1 MRILLLATARK
12 FGGAE
17 RQLINLGR
25 GLSARGH
32 EILALALF
40 RNACFEDACRATG
53 VRLEVMDVRGV
64 WDLNRIVARYLKS
77 SLRFRPEVVYGFL
90 VTANLMALALRACLP
105 AARVVWGIRS
115 SDLDRIR
122 YDRLTA
128 ALNWVQRRCA
138 PIADLVIA
146 NSEAGRADVIGQGF
160 PERNVTLVRNGFDTT
175 YFRRSAEGRR
185 RVRSGWQI
193 ESGEKL
199 IGLVARLDPLKDH
212 PTFLR
217 AAAQAARQRPTLKF
231 ACIGDQADNGYRE
244 GLERS
249 AKALNLDGRL
259 IWAGTRRDMPEVY
272 SALDVLTLT
281 SAYGEGAP
289 NSAAEAMACGVPS
302 VVTDVGDCT
311 QIVGDVGVVVPT
323 GDAEAL
329 VEGWFRVLD
338 SVEHDR
344 DALRKQIEENFGL
357 ERMVD
362 DTERLLAGL
371 RPDRYH
377 RRTSATR
384 RSPANLARGP
394 YQRIRNALSP
404 QLQRRIDSATTTL
417 SRRPMRIRLMAA
429 TLRRR
434 LDSKPLFVGW
444 LLSGDEARASTR
456 VRGLLPHAYLRTQG
470 VHSVVLAKRQE
481 NLRMRAREAARIA
494 GAGFDV
500 LIFQGVAGEGAEKLA
515 RALRASGC
523 RTVYAVG
530 EPERTRMPEVVDRV
544 VLASESLRNR
554 TGAPEKATV
563 IESMLETP
571 SALCKDYSIP
581 GPDARVRVVWVGYP
595 ENLHLLAPVRE
606 ALADPRLDDFELV
619 TISRGP
625 EATFQWNIRRV
636 WDQLVECDIAVLPSA
651 ETDWYLAKPN
661 TRMTM
666 LKALG
671 LPIVASPIPSYV
683 ATLTDGR
690 GCYFA
695 RDVGEWADCLA
706 SLSEFERRREMGLAE
721 RDEVLARYGPEAIGR
736 QWLEL
741 FERLIRGD

>member
-25 GLSARGH
+25 GLGARDH
-32 EILALALF
+32 EILVLALF
-40 RNACFEDACRATG
+40 RNACFEDACRAAG

-64 WDLNRIVARYLKS
+64 WDLSRIVARYLKS
-77 SLRFRPEVVYGFL
+77 GLRFRPDVVYGFL
-90 VTANLMALALRACLP
+90 VTANLMALGLRACRP
-105 AARVVWGIRS
+105 ATRVVWGIRN

-122 YDRLTA
+122 YDRFTA

-138 PIADLVIA
+138 RFADLVIA

-160 PERNVTLVRNGFDTT
+160 PERNVALVRNGFDTA
-175 YFRRSAEGRR
+175 YFRRSPEGRR
-185 RVRSGWQI
+185 RVRSEWQI

-199 IGLVARLDPLKDH
+199 IGLVARLDPFKDH

-217 AAAQAARQRPTLKF
+217 AAAQAARQRPALKF

-249 AKALNLDGRL
+249 ARDLNLDGRL
-259 IWAGTRRDMPEVY
+259 IWAGTRRDMPDVY

-302 VVTDVGDCT
+302 VVTDVGDST
-311 QIVGDVGVVVPT
+311 HIVGDAGVVVPT

-329 VEGWFRVLD
+329 VESWFRILD

-362 DTERLLAGL
+362 DTERLLAGV
-371 RPDRYH
+371 RPDR
-377 RRTSATR
+377 RTS
-384 RSPANLARGP
+384 
-394 YQRIRNALSP
+394 LSP
-404 QLQRRIDSATTTL
+404 SLRLRIDSAIAAL
-417 SRRPMRIRLMAA
+417 SRKPIRIRLMAA

-456 VRGLLPHAYLRTQG
+456 VRGLLPHAYLKTQG

-481 NLRMRAREAARIA
+481 KLRMRAREAARIA

-500 LIFQGVAGEGAEKLA
+500 LVFQGVAGEGAEKLA

-530 EPERTRMPEVVDRV
+530 ELERTRMPELVDRV
-544 VLASESLRNR
+544 VLASESLRDR
-554 TGAPEKATV
+554 TAAPEKATV
-563 IESMLETP
+563 IEAMIETP
-571 SALCKDYSIP
+571 SGLCKDYSIP
-581 GPDARVRVVWVGYP
+581 APDARVRVVWVGYP
-595 ENLHLLAPVRE
+595 ENLHLLAPVRK
-606 ALADPRLDDFELV
+606 ALADPRLGDFELV

-636 WDQLVECDIAVLPSA
+636 WDQLLECDIAVLPSA
-651 ETDWYLAKPN
+651 DTDWYLAKPN

-683 ATLTDGR
+683 TTLTHGR

-706 SLSEFERRREMGLAE
+706 GLSEFERRRAMGLAE
-721 RDEVLARYGPEAIGR
+721 RDEILARYGREAIGR
-736 QWLEL
+736 RWLEL
-741 FERLIRGD
+741 FELLAQGD